1 MTAPVLVIGRSGQV
15 ARALAGLGSIG
26 RHGVVCAGRPEADLV
41 QPETLTAVIARHRP
55 AVVVNAGAYTAVDD
69 AESERDLA
77 FAVNAAGAGRLA
89 RACAEAAAPLIHISS
104 DYVFDGRASRP
115 YREDH
120 PIAPL
125 SAYGASKA
133 EGEAKVRAAGG
144 QHVILRTSWL
154 YSETGR
160 NFLTTML
167 RLGRERPELA
177 IVDDQTGSPT
187 YAADVATT
195 IAHIVETVLDRPRD
209 DVWGTFHF
217 ASAGST
223 TWFGFAAEIFAR
235 AEALGWRTPRLKPI
249 TTAEYPTPARRPA
262 YSVLDTGRIAK
273 VFGVVPPDW
282 RDALGRCMARVAYD
296 EKVTS

>member
-26 RHGVVCAGRPEADLV
+26 RHGVVCAGRPEADLA

-55 AVVVNAGAYTAVDD
+55 ALVVNAGAYTAVDD
-69 AESERDLA
+69 AESERDQA

-89 RACAEAAAPLIHISS
+89 LACAEAGVPLIHISS

-115 YREDH
+115 YREDDR
-120 PIAPL
+120 IAPL

-133 EGEAKVRAAGG
+133 EGEAEVRAAGG
-144 QHVILRTSWL
+144 HHVILRTSWL

-195 IAHIVETVLDRPRD
+195 IAAIIQTVLDRPRD

-223 TWFGFAAEIFAR
+223 TWFAFAAEIFAR
-235 AEALGWRTPRLKPI
+235 AEALGWQTPRLKPI

-262 YSVLDTGRIAK
+262 YSVLDTAKITRVFDIA
-273 VFGVVPPDW
+273 PPDW
-282 RDALGRCMARVAYD
+282 REAVARCMARVAEI
-296 EKVTS
+296 EKVSS